1 MLINLSNHPMDKW
14 DSSQLAAANRYG
26 QIVDLPFPSVD
37 PQATTGEI
45 EKLAE
50 SFANKIFELFSS
62 NSKSECAIHIMGE
75 LTFCFILVT
84 KLQKA
89 GIICLASTTQRQT
102 IDHPNGSKISVF
114 KFVQFREYP
123 QFESI

>member
-14 DSSQLAAANRYG
+14 DASQLAAANIYG

-37 PQATTGEI
+37 PQASTSEI

-50 SFANKIFELFSS
+50 NYKTRILDLFSS
-62 NSKSECAIHIMGE
+62 NNKSECAVHIMGE
-75 LTFCFILVT
+75 LTFCFILVA
-84 KLQKA
+84 KLQKT
-89 GIICLASTTQRQT
+89 GIRCLASTTKRQT